1 MTTVEAPA
9 GDTKRSEYALTYS
22 RTMKSEWL
30 RFWTLRSNLITL
42 ASICAAIVIFG
53 VLAAAAATG
62 AVEGPADGG
71 GPPTAGTD
79 PVSLVL
85 SGGQMFGVLI
95 MAVLGVLV
103 GAREYTSGVIRL
115 LLAAVPRRVNF
126 MTSKIAVF
134 VAITFPVALASVLA
148 AFFAG
153 TAILDAGDHAS
164 ATITDPGV
172 FSAVLGTAMYLVGI
186 GVIGIAVGILL
197 RNVGGGLATLIG
209 GVLILPQIATGL
221 LPDSWGPALK
231 FLPSNAGTSMS
242 SVTPPPEFLGSG
254 AGVVVFAVWIIAI
267 AWLAAVTLRSRD
279 V

>member
-1 MTTVEAPA
+1 MSTVKTLANE
-9 GDTKRSEYALTYS
+9 TKKPEYTLTYA
-22 RTMKSEWL
+22 RTMRSEWL

-42 ASICAAIVIFG
+42 VSICAAIVIFG

-126 MTSKIAVF
+126 LTSKIGVF
-134 VAITFPVALASVLA
+134 VAITFPVALISVLA

-153 TAILDAGDHAS
+153 TAILEAGDHAS
-164 ATITDPGV
+164 ATITDTGV
-172 FSAVLGTAMYLVGI
+172 FGAILGTALYLVGI

-242 SVTPPPEFLGSG
+242 SVTPPTDFLSSG
-254 AGVVVFAVWIIAI
+254 AGVLVFALWIIAI
-267 AWLAAVTLRSRD
+267 VCLAAVALRARD